1 MNEPSKHVDQS
12 STWGALPAPQPYD
25 TAAPYSRVARIDTAT
40 AIVFVDLLLGQ
51 LRVDFTNVAGRKPT
65 RGQWQPF
72 ISAGAI
78 AVGRPALFRL
88 NANVPLLTD
97 RVHRIYW
104 LGNGKEIPARDL
116 EALRIIGSHLT
127 TRRRSFRRWWHA

>member
-12 STWGALPAPQPYD
+12 STWGALPAPPPYD
-25 TAAPYSRVARIDTAT
+25 SAAPYSRVARIDTST

-51 LRVDFTNVAGRKPT
+51 LRVDLTNVAGREPM
-65 RGQWQPF
+65 RGRWRPF
-72 ISAGAI
+72 VSAGAI

-104 LGNGKEIPARDL
+104 LGNVKEIPARDL
-116 EALRIIGSHLT
+116 EALRIVGGHLN
-127 TRRRSFRRWWHA
+127 TRRRRFWRWWRA